1 MPAAR
6 TMLVVGTNVR
16 LRADLERLGRELGL
30 AVSFVED
37 LRQAL
42 LAVETARFDVVILG
56 AGDHLRDEIRQLEA
70 IDERAAILAVVASE
84 DPEAI
89 AATFRAGAEDVLSMP
104 LNAHELSAAIERT
117 FGPVPVEPGLASRD
131 RLN

>member
-1 MPAAR
+1 
-6 TMLVVGTNVR
+6 MLVVGTDVR
-16 LRADLERLGRELGL
+16 LRADLERIGRELGL
-30 AVSFVED
+30 SVSFVEE

-42 LAVETARFDVVILG
+42 LAIETTRFDVVILG
-56 AGDHLRDEIRQLEA
+56 AGDHLHQHIVQIEA
-70 IDERAAILAVVASE
+70 LDERLAILAVVASE
-84 DPEAI
+84 DPTAI
-89 AATFRAGAEDVLSMP
+89 AAAFRAGAEDVLSMP